1 MEVKVIVQDVVIRS
15 FYFTLITLLIWLLM
29 LISCAAPAMP
39 DQAKPD
45 LWTSRIIDEEA
56 GVICW
61 VYKAGYAGGISC
73 LPLEQT
79 RLGE

>member
-1 MEVKVIVQDVVIRS
+1 MIEKVEIRS
-15 FYFTLITLLIWLLM
+15 IYFTIVTLFIWLLM

-39 DQAKPD
+39 DPGEYQ
-45 LWTSRIIDEEA
+45 LWTDRFIDEEA
-56 GVICW
+56 GVVCW

-73 LPLEQT
+73 LSIEQT